1 MIKIDFSDLIY
12 NYDNN
17 LLDNLRG
24 FGGETE
30 FLKFWVPGTNSLKSF
45 YNLIDAL
52 YEANNLD
59 FTVHF
64 NEDLFDQQSLDQIK
78 NFLNIISLCKYKKSQ
93 AKIQFEI
100 KIDKKFYND
109 FKKNNS
115 TKNYKQKIEII
126 DEKNKIEKFISKNN
140 IEKEYLNNLKNIKC
154 NDYFSEK
161 SINSENIYF
170 GKIEKYKLT
179 FLIENKIVTK
189 LLHDC
194 KDNEEL
200 KKLINI
206 FFDICLNKS
215 IQEVSDH
222 SVIYLEEKIRILS
235 NKLIKQG
242 IILPFHGGRYFD
254 YLNQIVREIFEEY
267 RIKNSIEFG
276 INKNY
281 FKKSYDWV
289 NLPYE
294 EKINKIEFKLKQIK
308 KNNFMKDDSFVVQSI
323 DSNFRVNLA
332 VNDEFRLLQLKKN
345 ILLEIEIKLKEL
357 DSTLE
362 VFIDEVLDKN
372 KLRLKNSP
380 QTKLL
385 S

>member
-1 MIKIDFSDLIY
+1 MIKIDFEDLIY
-12 NYDNN
+12 NYDEN

-24 FGGETE
+24 FGSETE

-45 YNLIDAL
+45 YNLVDAL

-59 FTVHF
+59 FNVYF
-64 NEDLFDQQSLDQIK
+64 NESLFDQQSLNKIR
-78 NFLNIISLCKYKKSQ
+78 NFLNTISLYKYIKSE
-93 AKIQFEI
+93 AKIQIEI
-100 KIDKKFYND
+100 KIEKKLYKD
-109 FKKNNS
+109 FKKNNL
-115 TKNYKQKIEII
+115 TGNYKQKTEIL

-140 IEKEYLNNLKNIKC
+140 IEKQYLNNLKSIKC
-154 NDYFSEK
+154 NNYFSDK
-161 SINSENIYF
+161 SIKSENIYF

-189 LLHDC
+189 LFHNC
-194 KDNEEL
+194 KDNKEL
-200 KKLINI
+200 KKLIDI

-235 NKLIKQG
+235 NDLIKQG
-242 IILPFHGGRYFD
+242 IILPSHGGQYFD
-254 YLNQIVREIFEEY
+254 NLNEVVREIFEEY
-267 RIKNSIEFG
+267 KVKNSIEIG
-276 INKNY
+276 VNKNY

-289 NLPYE
+289 NLPE
-294 EKINKIEFKLKQIK
+294 VEKIKKIEFLLKQIRD
-308 KNNFMKDDSFVVQSI
+308 NNFLSDESLLVQSI
-323 DSNFRVNLA
+323 DNNFKVNLSI
-332 VNDEFRLLQLKKN
+332 NDEFRRLQLKKN
-345 ILLEIEIKLKEL
+345 ILLQTEIKLKEL
-357 DSTLE
+357 DNTLE

-385 S
+385 N